1 MKLFSI
7 FIDEIKN
14 SKDGECFLISTLIS
28 GQWNASH
35 SSAQM
40 KYVCDYHPVC
50 NIKLMN

>member
-1 MKLFSI
+1 MKHFSI

-14 SKDGECFLISTLIS
+14 SRDGELISTLIS